1 MRGCGCR
8 ASVRTGSAGHA
19 VFRYPLPGL
28 SSPAAPG
35 WQPQSALSPCCPWD
49 FLVFLCTW
57 HRAVHLAWP
66 LRAPLFPSGAPS
78 SWDWAPGL
86 PWLPMALSPMKN
98 LLMAGPCTKAPVA
111 GPASG
116 TSSTPA
122 LTTRFAHLLP
132 GFRGNEPARGL
143 VSRVHRRHA
152 WTRHTKARSIF
163 ASFPLAHF
171 CLKAYNCT
179 ACLIY
184 ICP

>member
-1 MRGCGCR
+1 M
-8 ASVRTGSAGHA
+8 A
-19 VFRYPLPGL
+19 VF
-28 SSPAAPG
+28 
-35 WQPQSALSPCCPWD
+35 AL
-49 FLVFLCTW
+49 
-57 HRAVHLAWP
+57 
-66 LRAPLFPSGAPS
+66 
-78 SWDWAPGL
+78 
-86 PWLPMALSPMKN
+86 WLMIGFGQCEAREDTGDLEDN
-98 LLMAGPCTKAPVA
+98 TVGEVI
-111 GPASG
+111 
-116 TSSTPA
+116 
-122 LTTRFAHLLP
+122 AHLLP